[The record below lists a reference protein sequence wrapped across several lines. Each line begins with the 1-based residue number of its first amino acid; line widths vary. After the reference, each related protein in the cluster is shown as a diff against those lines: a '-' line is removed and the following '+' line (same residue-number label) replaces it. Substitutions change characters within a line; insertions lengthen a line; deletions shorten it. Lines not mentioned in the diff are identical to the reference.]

1 MQCLKHVQSARGHW
15 LNQPMVDNFFCSN
28 ESVCFTLLDIALSS
42 SSTTSVGNSS
52 TTNVGNSSTTFF
64 SIGCELIRELKDEGN
79 VKKLTLVEEN
89 MKRVLTFLLGFFV
102 TQSIRRWWNQTS
114 KIPHLTDLAVVC
126 NAIFQ
131 PGNTT
136 ITLLNKH
143 YIIRVILSQDNMAK
157 NCLLY
162 SV

>member
-1 MQCLKHVQSARGHW
+1 MSTTYSKCQGAL
-15 LNQPMVDNFFCSN
+15 VDSFFCSN
-28 ESVCFTLLDIALSS
+28 ESVCLTLLDIALSS
-42 SSTTSVGNSS
+42 SSTTNVGSSS
-52 TTNVGNSSTTFF
+52 TTNF
-64 SIGCELIRELKDEGN
+64 SIGCKFVWELTDEEN
-79 VKKLTLVEEN
+79 VKKLTEVEQN

-136 ITLLNKH
+136 ITKKVYN
-143 YIIRVILSQDNMAK
+143 IT
-157 NCLLY
+157 
-162 SV
+162 

>member
-15 LNQPMVDNFFCSN
+15 LNQPMVDSFFCSN
-28 ESVCFTLLDIALSS
+28 ESVCLTLLDIALSS
-42 SSTTSVGNSS
+42 SSTTNVGSSS
-52 TTNVGNSSTTFF
+52 TTNF
-64 SIGCELIRELKDEGN
+64 SIGCKFVRELTDEDN
-79 VKKLTLVEEN
+79 VKKLTEVEQN

-136 ITLLNKH
+136 ITKKVYN
-143 YIIRVILSQDNMAK
+143 IT
-157 NCLLY
+157 
-162 SV
+162 

>member
-1 MQCLKHVQSARGHW
+1 
-15 LNQPMVDNFFCSN
+15 MVDSFFCSN
-28 ESVCFTLLDIALSS
+28 ESVCLTLLDIALSS
-42 SSTTSVGNSS
+42 SSTTNVGSSS
-52 TTNVGNSSTTFF
+52 TTNF
-64 SIGCELIRELKDEGN
+64 SIGCKFVRELTDEDN
-79 VKKLTLVEEN
+79 VKKLTEVEQN

-136 ITLLNKH
+136 ITKKVYN
-143 YIIRVILSQDNMAK
+143 IT
-157 NCLLY
+157 
-162 SV
+162 